1 MSKHFPAVHSVVIV
15 CEEDTRLLF
24 KLLFKFR
31 NALKRTESRSSLA
44 CNQNISQR
52 HPHKVGNRIFGIR
65 GPSHRVLMP
74 YFNIQVRGFE
84 PTPPLHPPPPPPPIS
99 KPHYLRT
106 IPQDREALFQVLSS
120 LTDWVC
126 RGLFAL
132 LVHAVMSCNC
142 SMRRFSF
149 HCFAIRADQNTCHH
163 AQGTESCKHELNKM
177 TCTLW

>member
-1 MSKHFPAVHSVVIV
+1 
-15 CEEDTRLLF
+15 
-24 KLLFKFR
+24 
-31 NALKRTESRSSLA
+31 
-44 CNQNISQR
+44 
-52 HPHKVGNRIFGIR
+52 
-65 GPSHRVLMP
+65 MP

-84 PTPPLHPPPPPPPIS
+84 RTPPPPPPPS
-99 KPHYLRT
+99 LYPQTPL
-106 IPQDREALFQVLSS
+106 PQDQFPQDKEALFQVLSS

-163 AQGTESCKHELNKM
+163 AQGTESCRHELNQI
-177 TCTLW
+177 TCTLWQHSQSSPWGYDRIAINFFWLPYILIIILCTLSFIPAHIVLP